1 VTAFLVVL
9 ALVALLVIVT
19 LIKSVRVVQQQTVGI
34 VERFGKFKTG
44 LQPGL
49 NLLTPFVDKVRYTID
64 MREQVVAF
72 PPQGV
77 ITEDNLMVSIDSVI
91 YFQVNDPVR
100 ATYEISNYIQA
111 IEQLTM
117 TTLRNIIGGMD
128 LEQTLTSREE
138 INEKLRYVLDEATG
152 KWGIRVNRV
161 ELRSIDPPPSI
172 QDSMEKQMRADRD
185 KRAAILTAEGMRQSA
200 VLSAEGQKQS
210 AILTAEGDKQSRILR
225 AEAERQ
231 ARILKAQG
239 EAQAITTVFNAIHA
253 GKPDQGL
260 LAYQYLQM
268 LPSIA
273 QGDANKL
280 WIVPSEIGDALKGLG
295 SAVGQV
301 AGIAQKA
308 EGDWQ
313 APELQNGEVPELDAA
328 GVGNGAGGSAV
339 AEADNAVRE
348 AIAAAES
355 AAVSSRSQAAPSA
368 PAVPPPAPTQ
378 DLPPQEPPAAEPP
391 QR

>member
-1 VTAFLVVL
+1 
-9 ALVALLVIVT
+9 
-19 LIKSVRVVQQQTVGI
+19 
-34 VERFGKFKTG
+34 
-44 LQPGL
+44 
-49 NLLTPFVDKVRYTID
+49 
-64 MREQVVAF
+64 
-72 PPQGV
+72 
-77 ITEDNLMVSIDSVI
+77 
-91 YFQVNDPVR
+91 
-100 ATYEISNYIQA
+100 
-111 IEQLTM
+111 
-117 TTLRNIIGGMD
+117 
-128 LEQTLTSREE
+128 
-138 INEKLRYVLDEATG
+138 
-152 KWGIRVNRV
+152 
-161 ELRSIDPPPSI
+161 
-172 QDSMEKQMRADRD
+172 MEKQMRADRD

-225 AEAERQ
+225 AQAERE

-301 AGIAQKA
+301 AGITQKA
-308 EGDWQ
+308 EGNWQ
-313 APELQNGEVPELDAA
+313 APELSNGEVAELDSGAA
-328 GVGNGAGGSAV
+328 APAAV

-355 AAVSSRSQAAPSA
+355 AAVGNRGQVPTT
-368 PAVPPPAPTQ
+368 PAVAPTQ
-378 DLPPQEPPAAEPP
+378 DLPTQEPPAAEPP

>member
-1 VTAFLVVL
+1 
-9 ALVALLVIVT
+9 
-19 LIKSVRVVQQQTVGI
+19 
-34 VERFGKFKTG
+34 
-44 LQPGL
+44 
-49 NLLTPFVDKVRYTID
+49 
-64 MREQVVAF
+64 M
-72 PPQGV
+72 
-77 ITEDNLMVSIDSVI
+77 
-91 YFQVNDPVR
+91 
-100 ATYEISNYIQA
+100 
-111 IEQLTM
+111 
-117 TTLRNIIGGMD
+117 
-128 LEQTLTSREE
+128 
-138 INEKLRYVLDEATG
+138 LDEATG

-301 AGIAQKA
+301 AGIPQKA
-308 EGDWQ
+308 EGTWQ
-313 APELQNGEVPELDAA
+313 APELSNGEVPELDSTGRRRCA
-328 GVGNGAGGSAV
+328 GRGGGRGRQRRPRRRSPRRERRGQQPRPGAG
-339 AEADNAVRE
+339 DAVR
-348 AIAAAES
+348 S
-355 AAVSSRSQAAPSA
+355 TRRRTRTS
-368 PAVPPPAPTQ
+368 
-378 DLPPQEPPAAEPP
+378 QEPPAAEPP

>member
-1 VTAFLVVL
+1 
-9 ALVALLVIVT
+9 
-19 LIKSVRVVQQQTVGI
+19 
-34 VERFGKFKTG
+34 
-44 LQPGL
+44 
-49 NLLTPFVDKVRYTID
+49 
-64 MREQVVAF
+64 M
-72 PPQGV
+72 
-77 ITEDNLMVSIDSVI
+77 
-91 YFQVNDPVR
+91 
-100 ATYEISNYIQA
+100 
-111 IEQLTM
+111 
-117 TTLRNIIGGMD
+117 
-128 LEQTLTSREE
+128 
-138 INEKLRYVLDEATG
+138 
-152 KWGIRVNRV
+152 WGIRVNGV

-225 AEAERQ
+225 AQAERE

-295 SAVGQV
+295 SAVGQA
-301 AGIAQKA
+301 AGITQKA
-308 EGDWQ
+308 EGEWH
-313 APELQNGEVPELDAA
+313 APELSNGEVSELDSSAA
-328 GVGNGAGGSAV
+328 APAAV

-355 AAVSSRSQAAPSA
+355 AAVSTRSQAAPSTSST
-368 PAVPPPAPTQ
+368 PSIPPPAPS
-378 DLPPQEPPAAEPP
+378 QEPPAAEPP